1 MDIEA
6 EIIQLRKRMS
16 NARAAILGLSVALD
30 AAWPTGTRPTVD
42 AEQLLEGMRE
52 RALFM
57 DLTDEEITAAHELVM
72 HFLNAAKKRHGAR

>member
-1 MDIEA
+1 MDLEA

-42 AEQLLEGMRE
+42 AEKLLEGMRE
-52 RALFM
+52 RALF
-57 DLTDEEITAAHELVM
+57 TDMTNEEITAAHKLVM
-72 HFLNAAKKRHGAR
+72 HFLSTKK